1 MSEMNMPANGNE
13 QHEITNEPTEL
24 SQEAARKAF
33 VMPEMALRGTIEL
46 FEPLLSKDKQVT
58 QLHYDFSK
66 LNGNDL
72 IECLDT
78 DPMVD
83 TGKQISHVQARALF
97 ARACGKVERGISGLD
112 EHDIMQRVGA
122 RDMVACARAGRVFF
136 AYALGGALLS
146 TYAV

>member
-1 MSEMNMPANGNE
+1 M
-13 QHEITNEPTEL
+13 L
-24 SQEAARKAF
+24 YAF
-33 VMPEMALRGTIEL
+33 AVVTWHTIRTALLQTAP
-46 FEPLLSKDKQVT
+46 F
-58 QLHYDFSK
+58 
-66 LNGNDL
+66 
-72 IECLDT
+72 ECLDT